1 MEVCRAK
8 LAKMGFPVDEQR
20 VIISSHVAADYLNR
34 NYAGKRVYLLG
45 NERLTADLAAAG
57 INLVEDEPDIVL
69 LGFDTTLT
77 YEKLRKAV
85 NLSTAA
91 QHILPPTPTSTA
103 RPRTAI
109 CPTPAR

>member
-1 MEVCRAK
+1 
-8 LAKMGFPVDEQR
+8 MGFPVDEQS

-57 INLVEDEPDIVL
+57 INLVEDEPYIVL

-77 YEKLRKAV
+77 YEKLR
-85 NLSTAA
+85 
-91 QHILPPTPTSTA
+91 
-103 RPRTAI
+103 
-109 CPTPAR
+109 